1 MKGSLSHGMVSDKK
15 EDQSVNVSILLIM
28 ENEIITRGSGK
39 EGLVRERG
47 GDINKGG
54 SIMYGKK

>member
-1 MKGSLSHGMVSDKK
+1 MVSDKK